1 MNTWQNTLLLTLVA
15 AAIIIESVH
24 AESCSPR
31 GEDVVTPFES
41 AECTVTKTFMLR
53 CTARIRND
61 DPSWTDS
68 GIVVVDFGYDT
79 VAPHRVKLGAHNPAI
94 ETLTVEAETALEA
107 AGKGPLMALP
117 PQVTLKL
124 FGRDGQSVEQVVH
137 TWIGMFTDAMVP
149 DTTSVEKLRN
159 VLFVGAR
166 GSGKSTLVNS
176 LVHVHYRFRPRQY
189 ITWRH
194 ITEE

>member
-1 MNTWQNTLLLTLVA
+1 MNAWRNTLLFALIATAVFTQRA
-15 AAIIIESVH
+15 N

-31 GEDVVTPFES
+31 GEDIVTPFES
-41 AECTVTKTFMLR
+41 AECTVTKDFMLR

-61 DPSWTDS
+61 DPSWTDK
-68 GIVVVDFGYDT
+68 GVLVVDFGYDT
-79 VAPHRVKLGAHNPAI
+79 VAPHRVELGAHNPAL

-107 AGKGPLMALP
+107 EGKSALMALP

-124 FGRDGQSVEQVVH
+124 FGRDEQSAEQVVH
-137 TWIGMFTDAMVP
+137 TWIGMFTEAMVP
-149 DTTSVEKLRN
+149 DTSSIENLRN
-159 VLFVGAR
+159 VLFVGSR
-166 GSGKSTLVNS
+166 GAGKSTLINS
-176 LVHVHYRFRPRQY
+176 LVHVHYHYRPRQY